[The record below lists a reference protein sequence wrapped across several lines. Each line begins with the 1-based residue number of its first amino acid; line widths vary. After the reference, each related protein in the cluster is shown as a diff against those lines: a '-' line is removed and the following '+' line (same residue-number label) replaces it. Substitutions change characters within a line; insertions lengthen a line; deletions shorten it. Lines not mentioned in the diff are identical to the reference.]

1 MNTQVNTLLPSKA
14 QGNLVSGI
22 LLIAGTCIG
31 AGMLALPVATGLAG
45 FLPSMA
51 VNTVCWLFMLCT
63 GLLFLE
69 AALHMK
75 ENSNVLTM
83 AQRYLGPIGKW
94 VGGFSFLFLY
104 YCLEVSYISG
114 GTPVLASFVQKMT
127 GSALGSQ
134 ASYLL
139 FIGLFGAIVYLGTR
153 VLDRIN
159 WILMVGLIL
168 SYCWLIGIGSS
179 EIQAELLAR
188 ADWTLGL
195 AAAPVFFSAYGFHNI
210 IPSITTYL
218 DRDAKKLR
226 LAIIIGTSVPFIVYS
241 FWQWMIIG
249 TLTEAELFNAV
260 KEGVPI
266 TQTLQHTVGHSLIGS
281 VGAFFGF
288 FALITSFLGVSL
300 SMIDFLADGIQKKAE
315 GFNRLWLCF
324 AVFIPPMVFA
334 QQNPGIFL
342 EAIGYAGGFGEAILN
357 GLFPIGMV
365 WVARYR
371 MGLQGSYQVPGG
383 RVALVFLTL
392 FTLCIIGLEIQH
404 VLS

>member
-1 MNTQVNTLLPSKA
+1 MTTAELSLPANKTEGSLL
-14 QGNLVSGI
+14 SGT

-31 AGMLALPVATGLAG
+31 AGMLALPVATALAG

-83 AQRYLGPIGKW
+83 AQRFLGPAGKF
-94 VGGFSFLFLY
+94 VGGLSFLFLY

-114 GTPVLASFVQKMT
+114 GTPLLATIAQQTTGIVLDSSLSYILFV
-127 GSALGSQ
+127 A
-134 ASYLL
+134 
-139 FIGLFGAIVYLGTR
+139 LFGAIVFMGTR
-153 VLDRIN
+153 VIDRVN
-159 WILMVGLIL
+159 WILMVGLIG
-168 SYCWLIGIGSS
+168 SYFWLIGVGST
-179 EIQAELLAR
+179 EIQTDLLAR
-188 ADWTLGL
+188 ADWRLGL
-195 AAAPVFFSAYGFHNI
+195 AAAPVFFSAYGFHNV

-218 DRDAKKLR
+218 NQDARKLR
-226 LAIIIGTSVPFIVYS
+226 LAIIFGTTIPFVVYS
-241 FWQWMIIG
+241 LWQWMIMG
-249 TLTEAELFNAV
+249 TVGEAELQMAAAQ
-260 KEGVPI
+260 GVPI
-266 TQTLQHTVGHSLIGS
+266 TQTLQHIVGHPLISMLGS
-281 VGAFFGF
+281 FFGF

-300 SMIDFLADGIQKKAE
+300 SMIDFLADGIQKKAV
-315 GFNRLWLCF
+315 GMNRLWLCL
-324 AVFIPPMVFA
+324 AVFIPPMAFA
-334 QQNPGIFL
+334 QQNPGIFI

-371 MGLQGSYQVPGG
+371 MKLNGAHEIPGG
-383 RVALVFLTL
+383 RPVLIILTL
-392 FTLCIIGLEIQH
+392 FTLFIIGLELNH